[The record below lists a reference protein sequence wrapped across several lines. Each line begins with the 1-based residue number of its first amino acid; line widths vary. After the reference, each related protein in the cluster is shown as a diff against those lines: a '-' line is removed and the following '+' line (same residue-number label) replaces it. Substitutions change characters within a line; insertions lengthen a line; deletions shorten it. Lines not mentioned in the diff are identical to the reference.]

1 MHGVLKSP
9 INKIPVV
16 SIVGPPNSGKTTL
29 FNFLSGEKSKSVNYP
44 GSTIECKESSFLK
57 KFKLNAVL
65 IDSPGIVSIVP
76 NSPEE
81 KIAIDYLLRHPKY
94 GFPDIVI
101 VTIDS
106 SQLSRHL
113 LLAKQIIDS
122 GATVIIALT
131 MLDIMKEKGYDLC
144 LDVLANS
151 LECKVIKIDGRYG
164 IGLEDLT
171 EAVENILN
179 DTDYEKNASP
189 LNSTFSKEKLINIF
203 KEIEIITEKVI
214 YKSGNGNTNLPDF
227 VQKANSQ
234 FVIKGARNSNLRLK
248 PDDRTVKID
257 KFVLHKYWGILIFI
271 LIMGITFTSIFWLAS
286 PLMSLVDSSF
296 SRLSEFVNYSLPQS
310 WFRDLIS
317 SGLISGTGAVFI
329 FIPQIIILFLIL
341 GFLEDTGYLARG
353 AMLIDK
359 PLSKIGLNGRSFVP
373 MLSGFACAIPAIMAT
388 RTIQN
393 KRERFL
399 TIFIIPLIS
408 CSARLPVYTLLIGF
422 LFYKKPFYSGLSLT
436 IIYLFSITISLIIAG
451 IINKFQSKILKVEDN
466 SSFIMELPS
475 YRIPKI
481 RVVLQNTINNL
492 NQYLKKAGPIIILF
506 SIILWFLTYFP
517 NHDINIPA
525 KDNLSKEEIKKLE
538 TSARLENSYA
548 AKLGNFIEPVMKP
561 LGMDW
566 RIGVSLIATF
576 AAREVFV
583 SSLALIFKVTDEG
596 GDIQTTMIHTMQNAK
611 IEGTQKKLFTPATI
625 IGLIVIFIFALQCIS
640 TIAISKKETGS
651 WRIPSLQVL
660 IYSSLAYIFAFISV
674 NGLKALGVE

>member
-1 MHGVLKSP
+1 MLNALKSQTDR
-9 INKIPVV
+9 IPVV

-44 GSTIECKESSFLK
+44 GSTVECKESRFLK
-57 KFKLNAVL
+57 KFKLNSIL
-65 IDSPGIVSIVP
+65 IDSPGIVSIIP

-81 KIAIDYLLRHPKY
+81 KIAVDYLLNHPDY

-113 LLAKQIIDS
+113 LLAKQILETGAKVIVAVTMID
-122 GATVIIALT
+122 VLR
-131 MLDIMKEKGYDLC
+131 EKGFDLC
-144 LDVLANS
+144 IEKLSDS
-151 LECKVIKIDGRYG
+151 LKCEVIKIDGRYG
-164 IGLEDLT
+164 NGTDELISAVKYDLS
-171 EAVENILN
+171 
-179 DTDYEKNASP
+179 DHQDYISSKSEQKS
-189 LNSTFSKEKLINIF
+189 FSKENLIKIYS
-203 KEIEIITEKVI
+203 EIELISNRVLYRSDSE
-214 YKSGNGNTNLPDF
+214 
-227 VQKANSQ
+227 
-234 FVIKGARNSNLRLK
+234 NSNLPESVKKANAQLFIKGSTNARVRLQ
-248 PDDRTVKID
+248 PDERTIRID
-257 KFVLHKYWGILIFI
+257 KFVLHKYWGFLIFI
-271 LIMGITFTSIFWLAS
+271 LIMALTFTSIFWLAA
-286 PLMSLVDSSF
+286 PLMYLVDNLF
-296 SRLSEFVNYSLPQS
+296 SHLSEFANNNLSQGWL
-310 WFRDLIS
+310 RDLIS
-317 SGLISGTGAVFI
+317 KGLISGTGAVLI
-329 FIPQIIILFLIL
+329 FIPQILILFLIL

-393 KRERFL
+393 KKERFL

-422 LFYKKPFYSGLSLT
+422 LFFNKPFYSGIVLT
-436 IIYLFSITISLIIAG
+436 AIYVFSITISLIIAG

-475 YRIPKI
+475 YRMPQIK
-481 RVVLQNTINNL
+481 VVLNNTFNNL
-492 NQYLKKAGPIIILF
+492 NQYLKKAGPIIIIF
-506 SIILWFLTYFP
+506 SLVLWFLTYFP
-517 NHDINIPA
+517 LTTPGSENN
-525 KDNLSKEEIKKLE
+525 NLSKEEFSKLE
-538 TSARLENSYA
+538 SSIRLENSYA
-548 AKLGNFIEPVMKP
+548 AKIGNIIEPVMKP

-583 SSLALIFKVTDEG
+583 SSLALIFKVTDDEENL
-596 GDIQTTMIHTMQNAK
+596 QTSIISAMRKAK
-611 IEGTQKKLFTPATI
+611 ISDTGKDLFTTSTI
-625 IGLIVIFIFALQCIS
+625 AGLIVIFIFALQCIS

-660 IYSSLAYIFAFISV
+660 IYSSLAYIFALITV
-674 NGLKALGVE
+674 NGLKAFGVE

>member
-44 GSTIECKESSFLK
+44 GSTIECKESLFLK

-131 MLDIMKEKGYDLC
+131 MLDILKEKGYDLC
-144 LDVLANS
+144 LDVLSNS

-171 EAVENILN
+171 EAIDNILN
-179 DTDYEKNASP
+179 DTKYEKNASP
-189 LNSTFSKEKLINIF
+189 SNSTFSKEKLINIF

-214 YKSGNGNTNLPDF
+214 YKSGNGNSNLPDF
-227 VQKANSQ
+227 VKKANSQ
-234 FVIKGARNSNLRLK
+234 FVIKGTRNSNLRLK
-248 PDDRTVKID
+248 PDDRTVNID

-422 LFYKKPFYSGLSLT
+422 LFYKQPFYSGLSLT
-436 IIYLFSITISLIIAG
+436 IIYLFSITISLVIAG

-481 RVVLQNTINNL
+481 RVVLQNTVNNL
-492 NQYLKKAGPIIILF
+492 NQYLKKAGPIIISF

-517 NHDINIPA
+517 NHNVYIPA
-525 KDNLSKEEIKKLE
+525 KDNMSNEEIKKLE

-596 GDIQTTMIHTMQNAK
+596 GDIQATMIHTMQNAK
-611 IEGTQKKLFTPATI
+611 IEGTQKKLFTSATI

-651 WRIPSLQVL
+651 WRIPALQVL

-674 NGLKALGVE
+674 NGLKALGME

>member
-44 GSTIECKESSFLK
+44 GSTIECKESLFLK

-131 MLDIMKEKGYDLC
+131 MLDILKEKGYDLC
-144 LDVLANS
+144 LDVLSNS
-151 LECKVIKIDGRYG
+151 LECKVIKIDGRFG

-171 EAVENILN
+171 EAIDNILN

-203 KEIEIITEKVI
+203 KEIEVITEKVI
-214 YKSGNGNTNLPDF
+214 YKSGNGNSNLPDF
-227 VQKANSQ
+227 VKKANSQ

-248 PDDRTVKID
+248 PDDRTVNID
-257 KFVLHKYWGILIFI
+257 KFVLHKYWGILIFV

-422 LFYKKPFYSGLSLT
+422 LFYKQPFYSGLSLT
-436 IIYLFSITISLIIAG
+436 IIYLFSITISLVIAG

-492 NQYLKKAGPIIILF
+492 NQYLKKAGPIIISF

-517 NHDINIPA
+517 NHDVNIPA
-525 KDNLSKEEIKKLE
+525 KDNLSNEEIKKLE

-583 SSLALIFKVTDEG
+583 SSLALIFKVTDED
-596 GDIQTTMIHTMQNAK
+596 GDIQSTMIHTMQNAK
-611 IEGTQKKLFTPATI
+611 IEGTQKKLFTSATI

-651 WRIPSLQVL
+651 WRIPALQVL

-674 NGLKALGVE
+674 NGLRALGVE

>member
-44 GSTIECKESSFLK
+44 GSTIECKESLFLK

-131 MLDIMKEKGYDLC
+131 MLDILKEKGYDLC
-144 LDVLANS
+144 LDVLSNS

-171 EAVENILN
+171 EAIDNILN

-189 LNSTFSKEKLINIF
+189 SNSTFSKEKLINIF

-214 YKSGNGNTNLPDF
+214 YKSGNGNSNLPDF
-227 VQKANSQ
+227 VKKANSQ
-234 FVIKGARNSNLRLK
+234 FVIKGTRNSNLRLK
-248 PDDRTVKID
+248 PDDRTVNID

-422 LFYKKPFYSGLSLT
+422 LFYKQPFYSGLSLT
-436 IIYLFSITISLIIAG
+436 IIYLFSITISLVIAG

-481 RVVLQNTINNL
+481 RVVLQNTVNNL
-492 NQYLKKAGPIIILF
+492 NQYLKKAGPIIISF

-517 NHDINIPA
+517 NHNVYIPA
-525 KDNLSKEEIKKLE
+525 KDNMSNEEIKKLE

-596 GDIQTTMIHTMQNAK
+596 GDIQATMIHTMQNAK
-611 IEGTQKKLFTPATI
+611 IEGTQKKLFTSATI

-651 WRIPSLQVL
+651 WRIPALQVL

-674 NGLKALGVE
+674 NGLKALGME